1 MSIISDSCH
10 VRHRRRARPLI
21 SSSKVTFLSIILVSS
36 GVSHC
41 KALELAPQYQNNIM
55 NESIDS
61 NVGNHIDISS
71 DASEY
76 AENDELHRLRG
87 SRKLESAHLMHH
99 LNFATMVNTNNGV
112 PKDINSATGSRKL
125 PIRRGDPPS
134 PPNDNGADTAD
145 NDNSNTNN
153 DAATNQNQVTQDGNG
168 SGASA
173 GTSGGGYG
181 DYGSYMNSSPKV
193 SPKEP
198 PPPGV
203 SPTTSTSTA
212 GGGASNYGTSTTTSN
227 SNQGSNTAGSYGSYG
242 SSSYGG
248 STSGAATSSYGSGSS
263 TSAAYGGS
271 TSSYGSSTYGGSS
284 TSTASTTTKDSYS
297 SAWGATGAS
306 GSSSSWGSSTG
317 SSGSSWGTSSFSK
330 LHGPSVQ
337 LSIIPVVLLSVL
349 ITFIGM
355 LITAHRM
362 ENDPEGNFANCCR
375 VLLHTVN
382 CIYKVMYNLYHCRLG
397 DIPQVVFASE
407 LEEEEYTDEE
417 IERMRLRPGIERAL
431 NVEHRKALRKVGIEM
446 NKIKVTTT
454 KR

>member
-1 MSIISDSCH
+1 MSTIISDSCR

-41 KALELAPQYQNNIM
+41 CNAIEFISNDNI
-55 NESIDS
+55 DRS
-61 NVGNHIDISS
+61 NGIIDIA
-71 DASEY
+71 DVSEY

-87 SRKLESAHLMHH
+87 SRKLESAYHVQQN
-99 LNFATMVNTNNGV
+99 NFATIAIVNDESNG
-112 PKDINSATGSRKL
+112 INSARERRRKL
-125 PIRRGDPPS
+125 PIRRGDPPP
-134 PPNDNGADTAD
+134 PPNDGAGTTE
-145 NDNSNTNN
+145 NDNTNN
-153 DAATNQNQVTQDGNG
+153 DAANQNTQDDGNG
-168 SGASA
+168 AATGTTSG
-173 GTSGGGYG
+173 GGGYG

-193 SPKEP
+193 SPNESP
-198 PPPGV
+198 SPGV
-203 SPTTSTSTA
+203 SPTTSTSA
-212 GGGASNYGTSTTTSN
+212 GGASNYGTSTT
-227 SNQGSNTAGSYGSYG
+227 SNQASNTASYGSYG
-242 SSSYGG
+242 SNSYGG

-297 SAWGATGAS
+297 SAWGPTGAS

-317 SSGSSWGTSSFSK
+317 SSGSSWGSKASSSFSK

-337 LSIIPVVLLSVL
+337 LSIIPVILLSVL

-382 CIYKVMYNLYHCRLG
+382 CIYKVIYNLYHCRLG

-431 NVEHRKALRKVGIEM
+431 DVEHRKALRKVGIEM
-446 NKIKVTTT
+446 NKIKVTTI